1 MMVRKMPVISI
12 EGGDGT
18 GKTTMLERLKS
29 YLDTKD
35 IEFMVTREPG
45 GVRIAELIREVIHDP
60 DHTEMDPKTEALLYA
75 AARRQHLVQKVIP
88 AVEAG
93 KLVIFDRYVDSS
105 MVYQGYVRGLG
116 IEEVYEMNRF
126 ATEDFMP
133 DKTLLFDLDPVV
145 GQERIHSSGVR
156 EVNRLDNEG
165 LAFHEKVR
173 EGYLKL
179 ADEHAERIVL
189 IDASKSMDEVFEKVK
204 ETIDSLVDNWSV

>member
-1 MMVRKMPVISI
+1 MVRKMPVISI

-116 IEEVYEMNRF
+116 VDEVYEMNRF

-165 LAFHEKVR
+165 LAFHMKVR

-179 ADEHAERIVL
+179 AEDHSNRIAL
-189 IDASKSMDEVFEKVK
+189 IDASKDMDEVFEQVK
-204 ETIDSLVDNWSV
+204 ITIDELIKNWK

>member
-1 MMVRKMPVISI
+1 MIRKMPVISI

-88 AVEAG
+88 AVEEG

-116 IEEVYEMNRF
+116 VKEVYEMNRF

-165 LAFHEKVR
+165 MAFHTKVR

-179 ADEHAERIVL
+179 AEEHADRIVL
-189 IDASKSMDEVFEKVK
+189 IDASLGMDEVFEQVK
-204 ETIDSLVDNWSV
+204 STVDKLIENWK

>member
-1 MMVRKMPVISI
+1 MIRKMPVISI

-35 IEFMVTREPG
+35 IDFMVTREPG

-75 AARRQHLVQKVIP
+75 AARRQHLVEKVIP
-88 AVEAG
+88 AVEQG

-105 MVYQGYVRGLG
+105 MIYQGYVRGLG

-133 DKTLLFDLDPVV
+133 DKTILFDLDPKV

-165 LAFHEKVR
+165 MAFHTKVR

-179 ADEHAERIVL
+179 AEENKDRIAL
-189 IDASKSMDEVFEKVK
+189 IDASSDMDSVFEKVK
-204 ETIDSLVDNWSV
+204 ETIDALIVNWNK

>member
-1 MMVRKMPVISI
+1 MVRKMPVISI

-18 GKTTMLERLKS
+18 GKTSMLERLKS

-45 GVRIAELIREVIHDP
+45 GVRIAELIREVIHNP
-60 DHTEMDPKTEALLYA
+60 DHIEMDPKTEALLYA

-88 AVEAG
+88 AVDEG

-105 MVYQGYVRGLG
+105 VVYQGYVRGLG
-116 IEEVYEMNRF
+116 AEEVYDMNRF

-133 DKTLLFDLDPVV
+133 DKTLLFDLDPIV

-165 LAFHEKVR
+165 MAFHEKVR

-179 ADEHAERIVL
+179 ADEHSERIVL
-189 IDASKSMDEVFEKVK
+189 IDASESMDDVFEKVK
-204 ETIDSLVDNWSV
+204 ETIENLLNQWNK

>member
-1 MMVRKMPVISI
+1 MARKMPVISI

-18 GKTTMLERLKS
+18 GKTTMLEKLKS

-35 IEFMVTREPG
+35 IDFMVTREPG
-45 GVRIAELIREVIHDP
+45 GVRIAELIRDVIHNP

-75 AARRQHLVQKVIP
+75 AARRQHLVEKVVP
-88 AVEAG
+88 AVKEG

-105 MVYQGYVRGLG
+105 MIYQGYVRGLG
-116 IEEVYEMNRF
+116 VEAVYEMNRF

-133 DKTLLFDLDPVV
+133 DKTLLFDLDPAV

-165 LAFHEKVR
+165 MAFHMKVR

-179 ADEHAERIVL
+179 AKDHSKRIAL
-189 IDASKSMDEVFEKVK
+189 IDASKSMDEVFEDVK
-204 ETIDSLVDNWSV
+204 TIIDDLLLEWEK

>member
-1 MMVRKMPVISI
+1 MARKMPVISI

-18 GKTTMLERLKS
+18 GKTTMLEKLKS

-35 IEFMVTREPG
+35 IDFMVTREPG
-45 GVRIAELIREVIHDP
+45 GVRIAELIRDVIHNP

-75 AARRQHLVQKVIP
+75 AARRQHLVEKVVP
-88 AVEAG
+88 AVKDG

-105 MVYQGYVRGLG
+105 MIYQGYVRGLG
-116 IEEVYEMNRF
+116 VEAVYEMNRF

-133 DKTLLFDLDPVV
+133 DKTLLFDLDPAV

-165 LAFHEKVR
+165 MAFHMKVR

-179 ADEHAERIVL
+179 ARDHSDRIAL
-189 IDASKSMDEVFEKVK
+189 IDASKGMDEVFDEVK
-204 ETIDSLVDNWSV
+204 AIIDDLLLEWGNK

>member
-1 MMVRKMPVISI
+1 MARKMPVISI

-18 GKTTMLERLKS
+18 GKTTMLEKLKS

-35 IEFMVTREPG
+35 IDFMVTREPG
-45 GVRIAELIREVIHDP
+45 GVRIAELIRDVIHNP

-75 AARRQHLVQKVIP
+75 AARRQHLVEKVVP
-88 AVEAG
+88 AVKDG

-105 MVYQGYVRGLG
+105 MIYQGYVRGLG
-116 IEEVYEMNRF
+116 VEAVYEMNRF

-165 LAFHEKVR
+165 MAFHMKVR

-179 ADEHAERIVL
+179 AKDHPKRIAL
-189 IDASKSMDEVFEKVK
+189 IDASKSMDAVFEDVK
-204 ETIDSLVDNWSV
+204 AIIDDLLLEWEK